1 MNKIFFYVLG
11 LLILQLSFFGCFNP
25 KNELNTNKADE
36 SQVYDETLSENIT
49 SNIDTTTSNN
59 STSKINENDPN
70 SFTPLQEE
78 EVLLCDYVSNNNV
91 SIKIKNNT
99 NNNNELKSYNVN
111 YIAQSEDEKK
121 VLLQTRKKGKI
132 NLLLIDGPQGKIKT
146 IYMHGYPLAIET
158 TSNFELIMIFNESK
172 EVIIYNTELDEII
185 FQETIQVEE
194 IYEPVPFYSEFE
206 NKFIIYLNDDE
217 YDYGEY
223 NYSFSDD
230 KNTITQNNFEMYEQ
244 SKIKRDDSKK
254 LIFPKLE
261 DFEKLN
267 YNLIEDK
274 LTVIIED
281 REKLTTR
288 ELFSINL
295 VHEVKLSKDNNRLFF
310 IKEAS
315 GISYIHIVDGIK
327 GNVISLIP
335 CNGLYQI
342 DDKGNFL
349 LLQNSENTV
358 MLFDPIF
365 RDIIMSYK
373 IELPTSNSKI
383 MDIKYDV
390 KDSFIVDIGD
400 GSEILSTKEIMIK

>member
-1 MNKIFFYVLG
+1 MNKTFFYVLG

-91 SIKIKNNT
+91 SIKIKKNT

-111 YIAQSEDEKK
+111 YLEQSEDEKK
-121 VLLQTRKKGKI
+121 VLLQTRDKGKI

-146 IYMHGYPLAIET
+146 IYMHGYPLTIET
-158 TSNFELIMIFNESK
+158 TPNFELIMIFNESK

-185 FQETIQVEE
+185 FQETIEFEE
-194 IYEPVPFYSEFE
+194 IYEPILFYSEFE

-217 YDYGEY
+217 YDYGEF

-244 SKIKRDDSKK
+244 SIIKRDNSIK
-254 LIFPKLE
+254 LIFSKLE
-261 DFEKLN
+261 DYHLLN
-267 YNLIEDK
+267 YNLADDK
-274 LTVIIED
+274 LSVIIENKED
-281 REKLTTR
+281 LTNR

-295 VHEVKLSKDNNRLFF
+295 VHDVKLSKDNNRLFF
-310 IKEAS
+310 IKKES
-315 GISYIHIVDGIK
+315 GGDYIHIVDGINGK
-327 GNVISLIP
+327 VYSLIP
-335 CNGLYQI
+335 CNDLYQI
-342 DDKGNFL
+342 DDDGKFL

-358 MLFDPIF
+358 MLFDPIY
-365 RDIIMSYK
+365 RDIIMTYN
-373 IELPTSNSKI
+373 IEMPTSNSKI
-383 MDIKYDV
+383 MDIKYDA
-390 KDSFIVDIGD
+390 KDSFIVEIGD
-400 GSEILSTKEIMIK
+400 GLEILSIKEIILK